1 MFLFWI
7 EISFILFVLW
17 ALLAFTY
24 KPIGKIISKLIK
36 DVKDSL
42 EDNTKQ

>member
-17 ALLAFTY
+17 ALLAFAY